1 MPDSHLNDLAATEHT
16 CCGNMFQ
23 PMLVGRACGPL
34 RRGVEGFRMSGRS
47 IHIKVDGRTYS
58 GTFVV
63 DRKILTVTT
72 TYGRKAAEIN
82 PRVAHEALAHQ
93 LLQDLVREEKARKG
107 STL

>member
-1 MPDSHLNDLAATEHT
+1 MVRPGRDEGAAAA
-16 CCGNMFQ
+16 
-23 PMLVGRACGPL
+23 VRS
-34 RRGVEGFRMSGRS
+34 RREGFRMSGRS
-47 IHIKVDGRTYS
+47 LHIKVDGRTYS
-58 GTFVV
+58 GTFAV

-72 TYGRKAAEIN
+72 TYGRKAAEIG

>member
-1 MPDSHLNDLAATEHT
+1 MLDSRINDFPTTEHT
-16 CCGNMFQ
+16 CWGSMIR
-23 PMLVGRACGPL
+23 PMRVEGAREPV

-47 IHIKVDGRTYS
+47 IHIKVDGRTHS
-58 GTFVV
+58 GTFV
-63 DRKILTVTT
+63 DRKVLTVTT
-72 TYGRKAAEIN
+72 TYGRRAAEIS

>member
-1 MPDSHLNDLAATEHT
+1 MRVEE
-16 CCGNMFQ
+16 
-23 PMLVGRACGPL
+23 ACGPL
-34 RRGVEGFRMSGRS
+34 CRGAEGFRMSGRS

-72 TYGRKAAEIN
+72 TYGRKAAEIS
-82 PRVAHEALAHQ
+82 PREAHEALAHQ
-93 LLQDLVREEKARKG
+93 LLLDLVREEKARKG